1 MGMNMGG
8 RKGGPVSDINVTP
21 LVDVMLV
28 LLVIFMVTAPMMFS
42 GIDMKL
48 PKTQKVNNLGLKP
61 ELVILSITSSEQYY
75 LGKSLVM
82 AKDVVP
88 SILKQFKTNGT
99 DIVYLRAD
107 YTLKYEKVAK
117 LIANLKKAGV
127 SNIALVTEVEKTPN
141 P

>member
-1 MGMNMGG
+1 MGMMGG
-8 RKGGPVSDINVTP
+8 KKGGPVSDINVTP

-61 ELVILSITSSEQYY
+61 ELVILSITGSEQYY
-75 LGKSLVM
+75 LGKSLITQ
-82 AKDVVP
+82 KDIIP
-88 SILKQFKTNGT
+88 SILKQFKANGT
-99 DIVYLRAD
+99 DVVYLRAD

-117 LIANLKKAGV
+117 LIANLKRAGV
-127 SNIALVTEVEKTPN
+127 SNIALVTEVEKTETK
-141 P
+141 